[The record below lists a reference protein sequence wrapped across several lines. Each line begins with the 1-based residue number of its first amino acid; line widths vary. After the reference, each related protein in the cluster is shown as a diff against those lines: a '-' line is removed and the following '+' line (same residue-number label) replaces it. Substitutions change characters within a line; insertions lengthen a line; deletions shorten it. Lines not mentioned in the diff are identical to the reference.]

1 MDKNGKMYANICG
14 NPYPELQYHQEDAMK
29 RFLNIAFFVL
39 IILSLGGCASM
50 LKSMGGVSKAE
61 LTALEATMDE
71 RLTKISTAWEGTE
84 TALKEVDAMKSTVAT
99 LQTDVEAI
107 KATAKDLEDA
117 RTTIQTLVVK
127 VDTLSND
134 TLMKLAKLIEEALAA
149 EKSAAPPA
157 Q

>member
-1 MDKNGKMYANICG
+1 
-14 NPYPELQYHQEDAMK
+14 MK
-29 RFLNIAFFVL
+29 RSLYIAFIVL
-39 IILSLGGCASM
+39 ILFSLGGCASM

-61 LTALEATMDE
+61 LVALEASMDE

-84 TALKEVDAMKSTVAT
+84 TALKEVEAMKSTVAT
-99 LQTDVEAI
+99 LQTDVDSI
-107 KATAKDLEDA
+107 KATAKELEDA
-117 RTTIQTLVVK
+117 RATIQYLVTK

-149 EKSAAPPA
+149 EKSAAPPS

>member
-1 MDKNGKMYANICG
+1 
-14 NPYPELQYHQEDAMK
+14 MK
-29 RFLNIAFFVL
+29 RNLCIAFIVL
-39 IILSLGGCASM
+39 LLLSLSGCASM

-61 LTALEATMDE
+61 FVALEASMDE

-84 TALKEVDAMKSTVAT
+84 TAVKEVDAMKISVAT
-99 LQTDVEAI
+99 MQTDIEAI

-117 RTTIQTLVVK
+117 RSTIQTLVAK

-149 EKSAAPPA
+149 EKATTPPA
-157 Q
+157 P

>member
-1 MDKNGKMYANICG
+1 
-14 NPYPELQYHQEDAMK
+14 MK

-61 LTALEATMDE
+61 LTALEASMDE
-71 RLTKISTAWEGTE
+71 RLNKISTAWEGTE
-84 TALKEVDAMKSTVAT
+84 TALKEVEAMKSTVAT
-99 LQTDVEAI
+99 LQTDVETI

-149 EKSAAPPA
+149 EKSAATPA